1 MSGSGRYRSFRA
13 PPPPPHESLRRRIAS
28 WAGQEDRPPVDWF
41 PTGHHHH
48 HGVGGV
54 GGGGHGGRADSSD
67 TASMSSRG
75 RCDSGGS
82 TPGDSSGS
90 FSEGAGGGGST
101 TTTSAPPGG
110 GGKRSRKRDW
120 FKVLLAARNLATC
133 VYAVSYTTTMPVLPF
148 MANRLI
154 YPRGPDGAGDPGSE
168 GVREAWRGMAYGLV
182 MSGYYLTKMI
192 SAPWIG
198 FLSDRMGRRQ
208 ALVVTLLGGALSFLV
223 TKLWGQYSIH
233 GLIMCRLLMG
243 CFAANGALMHAYIRD
258 TVPPEWQS
266 SAFSQHSASW
276 GCAYLAAPALIA
288 WAGDSADAILTVA
301 TMTMIISAAI
311 VEITF
316 VDTRPEGCRTQRMSR
331 VVSDYLL
338 EGASNLAEVAIEGAR
353 DLAEVGK
360 KVSGVDL
367 AEYFNGGRER
377 DTPSLPLPPPPPPAV
392 GGGGLGLRQSSGT
405 AAGGEGSVDLG
416 GAGRGEGLRHR
427 NVGGGGS
434 GSIGVDAQTNG
445 FGGRGAADGG
455 AGARLDVPVEASAG
469 VCGVGELPA
478 AGGAKGK
485 GAGEGRRILAE
496 GMSASA
502 LVGVFKGMMKER
514 LVLVTFVLQAVR
526 PAQDLAPLVALK
538 FSGGASVLAGITS
551 SRSLCRVLVPMTPL
565 IPWLVRLAGGSSS
578 AGAAAKMGGDRA
590 VAAFMCVLMAGL
602 VACVPAVGT
611 LRELHHLMAFKG
623 LCYIVRESTAGA
635 VMARAAGTASVGAF
649 FGWQHCIKGIQGTFS
664 HFLTGWLSGYSISL
678 PYYVVGICDLLYAF
692 TYLYI

>member
-1 MSGSGRYRSFRA
+1 
-13 PPPPPHESLRRRIAS
+13 
-28 WAGQEDRPPVDWF
+28 
-41 PTGHHHH
+41 
-48 HGVGGV
+48 
-54 GGGGHGGRADSSD
+54 
-67 TASMSSRG
+67 
-75 RCDSGGS
+75 
-82 TPGDSSGS
+82 
-90 FSEGAGGGGST
+90 
-101 TTTSAPPGG
+101 
-110 GGKRSRKRDW
+110 
-120 FKVLLAARNLATC
+120 
-133 VYAVSYTTTMPVLPF
+133 
-148 MANRLI
+148 
-154 YPRGPDGAGDPGSE
+154 
-168 GVREAWRGMAYGLV
+168 MAYGLV

-377 DTPSLPLPPPPPPAV
+377 DTLSLPLPPPPPPAV

-405 AAGGEGSVDLG
+405 AVVGEGVVDLG
-416 GAGRGEGLRHR
+416 GAGGGGGLRHR
-427 NVGGGGS
+427 NVVGGGS
-434 GSIGVDAQTNG
+434 GSTGVDVQTNG
-445 FGGRGAADGG
+445 FVGRGAADGG
-455 AGARLDVPVEASAG
+455 AGARVDLPVEASAG

-478 AGGAKGK
+478 AGGAKGN
-485 GAGEGRRILAE
+485 GAVEGRKILAE

-578 AGAAAKMGGDRA
+578 AGATAKMGGDRA